1 LRFSL
6 GETYIWCPPHEGVD
20 FDEFWM
26 LGLREWIWIGKCFV
40 STLEFCWT
48 LPMLQVWTGVWEFY
62 ISRATHRRLSWLR
75 RQVVE
80 QLRSILRL
88 ATSDGT
94 PWMALKTSIV
104 IGSVLIIINHGD
116 SITQGKYPP
125 LWKILLTYSVP
136 FLVSTWGAISQKG
149 KSLKPRNNIWIQH
162 RASKTWVNTVVQL
175 TVVPLIHILNYTSTW
190 LSLVTGN
197 AVIVVNYFAVKISA
211 NYISDVDNANKQ
223 RRVVIALG
231 YFAILIK
238 LKPRII
244 RTIFRQG
251 IHDQARC
258 ICKQQYP
265 YP

>member
-162 RASKTWVNTVVQL
+162 RASKTMSEYCCPVDGRAFDTYIELYQHL
-175 TVVPLIHILNYTSTW
+175 TIACHWQCGDCGELFCSENQCELHI
-190 LSLVTGN
+190 
-197 AVIVVNYFAVKISA
+197 
-211 NYISDVDNANKQ
+211 
-223 RRVVIALG
+223 RRG
-231 YFAILIK
+231 
-238 LKPRII
+238 
-244 RTIFRQG
+244 QC
-251 IHDQARC
+251 Q
-258 ICKQQYP
+258 
-265 YP
+265 